1 MGEAKG
7 GMVCMWMRYCSY
19 SRCVCVCVCVGWM
32 GGWMEGWMDGWVV
45 GRGGG
50 FVWLGEDAR

>member
-32 GGWMEGWMDGWVV
+32 DGWVV